1 MPDSFEAVVV
11 ASDGLPLAG
20 ASVRIRPEHWT
31 ANAGVAPSSWETRTE
46 KDGSF
51 EIPWPDTGRWSLEI
65 LANSV
70 QEGRF
75 LPSVDD
81 SLLRAS
87 TPRMILAPLAALS
100 GRVPVASSES
110 RGAVLLEGTDREVLP
125 DPGGSWSFDDLG
137 PGSYRVLWS
146 RPGGDTL
153 LRDRVFL
160 GPSDT
165 VRLDST
171 PSSVEPLILTG
182 RLASVV
188 SWDPSPLPIAG
199 WSVSITGD
207 SASAATNANGEF
219 RLPTSERGRM
229 RIVATHAATGQRVDW
244 DTVVAAD
251 ATGLMRLAP
260 RAAKTAADTFTYEF
274 LSVANP
280 DRIRR
285 PLRVRVAADTTA
297 LSSTGMPGSDR
308 ARLPAMLGWTD
319 DSGRFA
325 LRREHLEAFHATL
338 EDSIDGIGAVFP
350 WGKGTPPESL
360 PPIHIGS
367 PGSARLAMRFPPGTS
382 SQVTV
387 GGILVSSMGTPIL
400 ATAVLAGQPASFPSL
415 YPGRHRFA
423 VVSLQTARPIAGW
436 VEATVSEGAATVV
449 DTLLTQEQVEDT
461 ADWPEATLLSIQAP
475 TGTHTLRQI
484 TLRLDLA
491 DVLDL
496 ASYPPSDLGLSLRF
510 HDESGR
516 WVPAVA
522 TRWIASEG
530 IATFAVL
537 LDSLPPDGRSLIV
550 RHGLSKASM
559 GGYAMPRF
567 VFRREAGYLAHF
579 AGGTTD
585 PIPPRRVLQA
595 EGLVYVPGRE
605 YTQSF
610 RFDPSTR
617 AKVAIPAD
625 SLGTDF
631 GIQMVVGLEA
641 AAPDSETLLSFRVLP
656 GGEEVAAL
664 GTRGERSVLVV
675 RDSTSGPRAIE
686 LPGFAIPRGTRCVL
700 GMRRRGDSLEVRV
713 VSGSDVA
720 RRSLALAWPAGTDS
734 IEFVAGAN
742 PDGTAGFAGTVDAI
756 SIHDGSWTTE
766 REDFEAAW
774 WTPGAHA
781 VRKTPL
787 R

>member
-11 ASDGLPLAG
+11 ANDGTPLEG
-20 ASVRIRPEHWT
+20 ARVRIRPEHWT
-31 ANAGVAPSSWETRTE
+31 ANAGDAPDSWETRTAR
-46 KDGSF
+46 DGRFVIS
-51 EIPWPDTGRWSLEI
+51 WPDTGRWSLEI
-65 LANSV
+65 LATRS
-70 QEGRF
+70 ELGRF
-75 LPSVDD
+75 LPLVGD
-81 SLLRAS
+81 SLLQAS
-87 TPRMILAPLAALS
+87 TPRLVLEPVASLS
-100 GRVPVASSES
+100 GRVPLPS
-110 RGAVLLEGTDREVLP
+110 GDLGTVLLEGTDREVLP
-125 DPGGSWSFDDLG
+125 EPGGSWSFDDLG
-137 PGSYRVLWS
+137 PGTYRVLWS
-146 RPGGDTL
+146 RPGGDSL
-153 LRDRVFL
+153 LRDRVLL

-171 PSSVEPLILTG
+171 PSTGEPLVLAG
-182 RLASVV
+182 RLSSVV
-188 SWDPSPLPIAG
+188 GWDPSPLPITG
-199 WSVSITGD
+199 WSISITGD
-207 SASAATNANGEF
+207 STFATTNASGEF
-219 RLPTSERGRM
+219 HLPITGRGRM
-229 RIVATHAATGQRVDW
+229 RIVATHSATGERVDW
-244 DTVVAAD
+244 DTVVAAS
-251 ATGLMRLAP
+251 ANGLLRLAP
-260 RAAKTAADTFTYEF
+260 RAAKPTSDTSTYVF

-280 DRIRR
+280 DKIRR

-360 PPIHIGS
+360 PPIHLGS
-367 PGSARLAMRFPPGTS
+367 PGRASLTVRFPPGTPG
-382 SQVTV
+382 QVTV

-400 ATAVLAGQPASFPSL
+400 ATAVLAGQPANFPSI

-436 VEATVSEGAATVV
+436 VEAAVSEGAATVV

-461 ADWPEATLLSIQAP
+461 ADWSEATLLSIQAP
-475 TGTHTLRQI
+475 TGSPTLRQV

-522 TRWIASEG
+522 TRWSPSEG
-530 IATFAVL
+530 IATFAVH
-537 LDSLPPDGRSLIV
+537 LDSLPSSGRSLIV

-559 GGYAMPRF
+559 GGYALSRF
-567 VFRREAGYLAHF
+567 VFRREAGFLAQF

-585 PIPPRRVLQA
+585 PVSPRRVLEA

-605 YTQSF
+605 YTQAF
-610 RFDPSTR
+610 RFEPSTR
-617 AKVAIPAD
+617 ARVAIPAD
-625 SLGTDF
+625 TLGTNF
-631 GIQMVVGLEA
+631 GVQLVVDLEA
-641 AAPDSETLLSFRVLP
+641 AAPDSETVLTFRALP

-664 GTRGERSVLVV
+664 GTRTGRSVLVV
-675 RDSTSGPRAIE
+675 RDSASGRREIE
-686 LPGFAIPRGTRCVL
+686 LPGLAVPRGMRCVL

-713 VSGSDVA
+713 VSGTDVA
-720 RRSLALAWPAGTDS
+720 RWSLALAWPARTDS
-734 IEFVAGAN
+734 VEFVTGAN
-742 PDGTAGFAGTVDAI
+742 PTGTQGFAGTVDAM

-766 REDFEAAW
+766 REDFEADW